1 MGSAIPRSPGSSRPG
16 VAASSTSATPPSTA
30 TGDGWRAGTA
40 RSTSCSRRS
49 TARPSTSRTCSRPAR
64 SAPRW
69 IRSRRRSRPSCSA
82 PARSCRCTTAATRSS
97 RGTGPSTTPRRASS
111 RRPPTGPT
119 RRASSRS
126 GSASRCDDPASRP
139 DAPGRVPAGQGIEK
153 RGEAVRGLSAAAV
166 VAGLVV
172 LGSAPGASAYVQ
184 PCGGTSWVGG
194 STNVC
199 RGTVVY
205 RDYVYDDEG
214 ADTGDIGYSG
224 TQNAFGT
231 LAHPA
236 GDERYPA
243 DDTNSADLVRL
254 ELSRVGR
261 RVDVVAELNALRKA
275 DSTV

>member
-1 MGSAIPRSPGSSRPG
+1 MAK
-16 VAASSTSATPPSTA
+16 
-30 TGDGWRAGTA
+30 
-40 RSTSCSRRS
+40 
-49 TARPSTSRTCSRPAR
+49 
-64 SAPRW
+64 RW
-69 IRSRRRSRPSCSA
+69 ALIYICA
-82 PARSCRCTTAATRSS
+82 LGAL
-97 RGTGPSTTPRRASS
+97 
-111 RRPPTGPT
+111 
-119 RRASSRS
+119 
-126 GSASRCDDPASRP
+126 PAS
-139 DAPGRVPAGQGIEK
+139 ALAAGQD
-153 RGEAVRGLSAAAV
+153 L
-166 VAGLVV
+166 
-172 LGSAPGASAYVQ
+172 VQ

-214 ADTGDIGYSG
+214 ADTGDIGYNG

-275 DSTV
+275 DSTVLAVAVDADDDASTGGGAWDDLGVSSRGWDKLYTFAVGDPR